1 MNGRLA
7 AIESEE
13 VRHVDRADR
22 AAAELAQLN
31 NRLTIPEINDPARR
45 RISFIGFMESSTNAN
60 RIGSMYAFMREL
72 FPDMKHVGVNLLASK
87 DVQRSLEDH

>member
-1 MNGRLA
+1 MAKAIDPLKDRIGHIESTLDTIQNQRANMNGRLA

-31 NRLTIPEINDPARR
+31 DRLTIPEINDPARR
-45 RISFIGFMESSTNAN
+45 RIS
-60 RIGSMYAFMREL
+60 
-72 FPDMKHVGVNLLASK
+72 
-87 DVQRSLEDH
+87 

>member
-1 MNGRLA
+1 MANMNGGLA

-31 NRLTIPEINDPARR
+31 DRLTIPEINDPARR
-45 RISFIGFMESSTNAN
+45 RIS
-60 RIGSMYAFMREL
+60 
-72 FPDMKHVGVNLLASK
+72 
-87 DVQRSLEDH
+87 

>member
-1 MNGRLA
+1 MDSCSRGDSQDVAKAIDPLKDRIGHIESTLETIQNQMANMNGGLA

-31 NRLTIPEINDPARR
+31 DRLTIPEINDPARR
-45 RISFIGFMESSTNAN
+45 RIS
-60 RIGSMYAFMREL
+60 
-72 FPDMKHVGVNLLASK
+72 
-87 DVQRSLEDH
+87 

>member
-1 MNGRLA
+1 MDSCSRGDSQDVAKAIDPLNDRIGHIESTLETIQNQTANMNGRLA

-31 NRLTIPEINDPARR
+31 DRLTIPEINDPARR
-45 RISFIGFMESSTNAN
+45 RIS
-60 RIGSMYAFMREL
+60 
-72 FPDMKHVGVNLLASK
+72 
-87 DVQRSLEDH
+87 